1 MIKRVFIS
9 QPMRGLTADYIMR
22 QRKRILE
29 YVRNKFHDDDIEE
42 IHSFIPTNDEC
53 STPLE
58 CLAESLWLMADADIV
73 VFAPGWE
80 KSRGCE
86 IEHECAK
93 RYLGGVSETRQAV
106 AIMEVH
112 SEELEESCSENKGI
126 ETTRSRFLDTKR
138 YKRIQKATCKDF
150 LTVAEE

>member
-1 MIKRVFIS
+1 
-9 QPMRGLTADYIMR
+9 MRGLTADYIMR

-29 YVRNKFHDDDIEE
+29 YVRNKFPDDDIDE
-42 IHSFIPTNDEC
+42 IHSFITANDEC

-80 KSRGCE
+80 KARGCE

-106 AIMEVH
+106 AIMEVR
-112 SEELEESCSENKGI
+112 SEELEESCSKIIKSEQ
-126 ETTRSRFLDTKR
+126 
-138 YKRIQKATCKDF
+138 QKD
-150 LTVAEE
+150 

>member
-29 YVRNKFHDDDIEE
+29 YVRNKFPDDDIDE
-42 IHSFIPTNDEC
+42 IHSFITTNDEC

-86 IEHECAK
+86 IEHECAE
-93 RYLGGVSETRQAV
+93 RYLGEASETRQAV

-126 ETTRSRFLDTKR
+126 ETTREMQKVIFRYKKIQTDTKSN
-138 YKRIQKATCKDF
+138 
-150 LTVAEE
+150 L